1 MNRLERQFVQLRQ
14 QGQKAQTLFITA
26 GDPDL
31 ESTLQIMQALADH
44 GAHIL
49 ELGIPFSDPIADGPA
64 IQRASQRALQNHVHI
79 PEILTLVGRFRKTHA
94 TPVILM
100 GYYNPILHYGL
111 EQFVVDG
118 HLAGVDGLIV
128 ADLPYEEAE
137 PLMDVCRQEGVSL
150 IFLVAPEKGG
160 ERAKKIAAASTGFVY
175 CVSHYGTT
183 GGEEAGAPDL
193 EAIIGSLRGSTDLPI
208 QVGFGISSL
217 KAVEEACRYA
227 DGVIIGSWL
236 IRTLEGLPD
245 KVAAAAEFAQG
256 VRQALLQP
264 S

>member
-1 MNRLERQFVQLRQ
+1 MNRLEQQFAQLRRHN
-14 QGQKAQTLFITA
+14 QKAQTLFITA

-31 ESTLQIMQALADH
+31 ESTLQIMQALADY

-64 IQRASQRALQNHVHI
+64 IQRSSQRALQNHVHI
-79 PEILTLVGRFRKTHA
+79 PQILGLVSKFRKTHS

-100 GYYNPILHYGL
+100 GYYNPLLRYGL
-111 EQFVVDG
+111 EQFVVDC
-118 HLAGVDGLIV
+118 HLKGVDGLII
-128 ADLPYEEAE
+128 ADLPFEEADLLAE
-137 PLMDVCRQEGVSL
+137 ACRQEEVSL

-160 ERAKKIAAASTGFVY
+160 ERAKKIAAASSGFIY

-183 GGEEAGAPDL
+183 GQSDL
-193 EAIIGSLRGSTDLPI
+193 SGTDLDVVIGSLRSMTDLPI

-217 KAVEEACRYA
+217 KAVQEACRFA

-236 IRTLEGLPD
+236 IRTLEESVD
-245 KVAAAAEFAQG
+245 KAAAAGEFAKI
-256 VRQALLQP
+256 VSQALLP
-264 S
+264 AA